1 MKKRREMPDKWQHLC
16 DRTEKGKK
24 KKKIKVRQRM
34 TDDKNFS
41 LGAGGLSGGCG
52 RGE

>member
-1 MKKRREMPDKWQHLC
+1 MKKRREMPDKWQHLV
-16 DRTEKGKK
+16 TEMKK
-24 KKKIKVRQRM
+24 VKRKKIKVRQRM

-41 LGAGGLSGGCG
+41 LSAGGLSGECG